1 MAGGADTHLALKVLS
16 AAAHTAARG
25 MLLISPSS
33 RARGP
38 LEALSRLGR
47 APDPTTPLPA
57 GIGGGTLDLQII
69 LVVEIL
75 LGIAIPLVWF
85 LVLRR
90 QAKRITARARR
101 QATKILE
108 EAERSSESKLRE
120 AEIISKEKLLQA
132 RTEFEK
138 VSHKRRTEL
147 EGLERRLT
155 QKEDLLDK
163 RVEQLDQRDKEVTGR
178 ERQVTDRERASALKE
193 SEVETLLREERGKLE
208 QIAGL
213 TAQQAKEEL
222 VRLIENEA
230 RMDAAHAVKRAE
242 DEAREQAQKQAQRII
257 GMAIQRSASDYIS
270 ETTVSVVVLPSDEMK
285 GRIIGREG
293 RNIRALEA
301 ATGIDLIVDDTP
313 EAVILSGFDPYRR
326 EVARVALDRLIADG
340 RIHPARIEEVVEK
353 VKAELDELIV
363 EEGESALLELNIPDV
378 HPELVKL
385 LGRLRFRTSYGQNV
399 LQHSR
404 EVAFLAGTMAGEL
417 KGNVH
422 VARRAGLFHDVGKAV
437 DREMDGTHLEIG
449 MDLLRRYG
457 ESEEVVHAM
466 ACHHGDY
473 DPETVEAILVTAAD
487 ALSAARPGARREV
500 LETYVK
506 RLEKLEEIASGFKGV
521 QKTYAIQAGR
531 EVRIIVDS
539 GKISDEEAIMLS
551 KDVAKKIESEL
562 TYPGQIKVNVIR
574 ETRSIEY
581 AR

>member
-1 MAGGADTHLALKVLS
+1 MDSTVL
-16 AAAHTAARG
+16 
-25 MLLISPSS
+25 M
-33 RARGP
+33 
-38 LEALSRLGR
+38 
-47 APDPTTPLPA
+47 
-57 GIGGGTLDLQII
+57 
-69 LVVEIL
+69 
-75 LGIAIPLVWF
+75 GIAIALVVAIPLLWW

-90 QAKRITARARR
+90 QAKRVNARARR
-101 QATKILE
+101 QAAKILE
-108 EAERSSESKLRE
+108 EAERSSDSRLRE
-120 AEIISKEKLLQA
+120 AEIVAKEKLLQA
-132 RTEFEK
+132 RSEFERA
-138 VSHKRRTEL
+138 SRKRRDEL
-147 EGLERRLT
+147 EALERRLT
-155 QKEDLLDK
+155 QKEDTLDK
-163 RVEQLDQRDKEVTGR
+163 RLDQLDTR
-178 ERQVTDRERASALKE
+178 EREAQTREREVQERDRLSARRQQE
-193 SEVETLLREERGKLE
+193 IDSLLAEERGKLE

-213 TAQQAKEEL
+213 TAQQAKDEL
-222 VRLIENEA
+222 IRVMENEA
-230 RMDAAHAVKRAE
+230 RMDAAHAVKRIE
-242 DEAREQAQKQAQRII
+242 DEAREQAQRHAQRII
-257 GMAIQRSASDYIS
+257 GMAVQRSASDYVS

-313 EAVILSGFDPYRR
+313 EAVILSGFDPFRR
-326 EVARVALDRLIADG
+326 EIARVALERLIADG

-353 VKAELDELIV
+353 VKAEFEELIV
-363 EEGESALLELNIPDV
+363 EEGESAMLELNIPEV

-385 LGRLRFRTSYGQNV
+385 MGRLRFRTSYGQNV
-399 LQHSR
+399 LHHSK
-404 EVAFLAGTMAGEL
+404 EVAFLAGIMAGEL
-417 KGNVH
+417 KANVQ

-437 DREMDGTHLEIG
+437 DREVDGTHLEIG

-457 ESEEVVHAM
+457 ETDEVVHAM

-506 RLEKLEEIASGFKGV
+506 RLEKLEEIAAGFKGV
-521 QKTYAIQAGR
+521 QKTFAIQAGR
-531 EVRIIVDS
+531 EIRIIVDS
-539 GKISDEEAIMLS
+539 GRISDEEAIMLS

>member
-1 MAGGADTHLALKVLS
+1 MESYSVLVG
-16 AAAHTAARG
+16 AAA
-25 MLLISPSS
+25 
-33 RARGP
+33 
-38 LEALSRLGR
+38 
-47 APDPTTPLPA
+47 
-57 GIGGGTLDLQII
+57 
-69 LVVEIL
+69 LVVVVL
-75 LGIAIPLVWF
+75 LVWW

-90 QAKRITARARR
+90 QAKRVTARARR
-101 QATKILE
+101 QAAKILE
-108 EAERSSESKLRE
+108 EAERASDTKLRE
-120 AEIISKEKLLQA
+120 AEIVAKEKLLQA
-132 RTEFEK
+132 RSEFEK
-138 VSHKRRTEL
+138 VSRERRAEL
-147 EGLERRLT
+147 EGLERRLG
-155 QKEDLLDK
+155 QKEDTLDK
-163 RVEQLDQRDKEVTGR
+163 RLDQLDGR
-178 ERQVTDRERASALKE
+178 ERELQGRERAVQDRETASARQE
-193 SEVETLLREERGKLE
+193 AEVERLLAQEREKLE

-222 VRLIENEA
+222 LRVMENEA
-230 RMDAAHAVKRAE
+230 RMDAAHLVKRIE
-242 DEAREQAQKQAQRII
+242 DEAREQAHRHAQRII
-257 GMAIQRSASDYIS
+257 AMAVQRSASDYVS
-270 ETTVSVVVLPSDEMK
+270 ETTVSVVVLPNDEMK

-301 ATGIDLIVDDTP
+301 ATGVDLIVDDTP
-313 EAVILSGFDPYRR
+313 EAVILSGFDPFRR

-353 VKAELDELIV
+353 VKAELDERIV
-363 EEGESALLELNIPDV
+363 QEGESALLELNIPRV

-399 LQHSR
+399 LQHSK
-404 EVAFLAGTMAGEL
+404 EVAFLAGVMAAEL
-417 KGNVH
+417 KADVH

-437 DREMDGTHLEIG
+437 DREVEGTHLEIG
-449 MDLLRRYG
+449 MELLRRYG
-457 ESEEVVHAM
+457 ESDEVVHAM

-473 DPETVEAILVTAAD
+473 DPETVEAVLVTSAD

-506 RLEKLEEIASGFKGV
+506 RLEKLEEIASGFRGV

-539 GKISDEEAIMLS
+539 GRLTDEEAIMLS
-551 KDVAKKIESEL
+551 KDVARRIEQEL